1 MPIFVLKK
9 TQVVKYGPKKEGI
22 ETDGSDTN
30 LHTWGKIKKQ
40 ARQK

>member
-1 MPIFVLKK
+1 MA
-9 TQVVKYGPKKEGI
+9 PKEEGI